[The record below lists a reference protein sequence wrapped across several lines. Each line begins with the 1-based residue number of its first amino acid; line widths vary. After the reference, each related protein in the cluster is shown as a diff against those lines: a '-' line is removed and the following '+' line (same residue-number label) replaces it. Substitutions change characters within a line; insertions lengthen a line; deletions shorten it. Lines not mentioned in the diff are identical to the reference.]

1 MSKDRGKDREAD
13 FPNIQDPMR
22 YHDSVERY
30 GRFKG
35 QIFLTADPIHLYK
48 VLAAAGT
55 FSLHKSCDGGKK
67 FAIDEHF
74 NNLTAIADGI
84 DPAGYFRSIEHAARP
99 KGPRGEQ
106 DNGNTNGYS
115 VHQRKGVRN
124 RSNRPKADSSGGSNQ
139 ASR

>member
-1 MSKDRGKDREAD
+1 
-13 FPNIQDPMR
+13 MR
-22 YHDSVERY
+22 YHDSVERC

-67 FAIDEHF
+67 FAIDERF

-84 DPAGYFRSIEHAARP
+84 DPAGYFRSIDQEVSKITEIQTDIRYIKEKVSEIDRIDRRLTVAEEAIKHHA
-99 KGPRGEQ
+99 EQ
-106 DNGNTNGYS
+106 
-115 VHQRKGVRN
+115 
-124 RSNRPKADSSGGSNQ
+124 SGLG
-139 ASR
+139 

>member
-1 MSKDRGKDREAD
+1 MIVSKDAGGSKGKYSLQQTQL
-13 FPNIQDPMR
+13 I
-22 YHDSVERY
+22 
-30 GRFKG
+30 
-35 QIFLTADPIHLYK
+35 LCK
-48 VLAAAGT
+48 VPAAAGT
-55 FSLHKSCDGGKK
+55 FSLQKSCDGGKK
-67 FAIDEHF
+67 FAIDERF

-115 VHQRKGVRN
+115 VHQGKGVRN
-124 RSNRPKADSSGGSNQ
+124 RSNRPKADSSGGSDQ